1 MLNILTAFPLEFDRA
16 ERDDNYFAGKFKEN
30 LKESKKSDEQ
40 NGYPVKYTYLNL
52 LDYAIQI
59 RLNKVREACKIKDGD
74 KYEKYL
80 DALNE

>member
-1 MLNILTAFPLEFDRA
+1 MSNILTAFPLEFDRA

-52 LDYAIQI
+52 LDYAI
-59 RLNKVREACKIKDGD
+59 
-74 KYEKYL
+74 
-80 DALNE
+80 